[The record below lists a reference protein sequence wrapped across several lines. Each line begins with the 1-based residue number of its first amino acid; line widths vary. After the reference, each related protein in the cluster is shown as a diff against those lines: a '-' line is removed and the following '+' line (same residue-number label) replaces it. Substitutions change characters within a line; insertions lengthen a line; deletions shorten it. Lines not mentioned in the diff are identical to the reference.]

1 MEVDLENLKIDLSLK
16 PDFNLIDLFRIFD
29 ITGKGFVTF
38 EEFKLGLSVFHL
50 FPTTDD
56 AFLLFSRYEASEPGV
71 LKYSEFCDLF
81 CPKTEEYNAAL
92 SNRSSYYIHK
102 PYYRVTEY
110 FHPETR
116 VTIEH
121 LLVSNLHVESIA
133 ETMRQRLAMIPGFNI
148 MDAFNTCDM
157 TNDGNISM
165 KQFKLLL
172 ESHGIKVDEVKVAGL
187 IDRFD
192 KTKDGK
198 VSYNEF
204 ADEVRPRSP
213 IRRVY

>member
-1 MEVDLENLKIDLSLK
+1 MILRILKSTYLWNLI
-16 PDFNLIDLFRIFD
+16 FNLIDLFRIFD
-29 ITGKGFVTF
+29 IEGKGFVTF
-38 EEFKLGLSVFHL
+38 DEFKLGLTIFHL

-56 AFLLFSRYEASEPGV
+56 AFLLFTRYETSEPGI
-71 LKYSEFCDLF
+71 LRYSEFCDIF
-81 CPKTEEYNAAL
+81 WPKTEEYSASL

-102 PYYRVTEY
+102 PYYKITEY

-116 VTIEH
+116 GAIEV
-121 LLVSNLHVESIA
+121 LLGTNLHVESIA
-133 ETMRQRLAMIPGFNI
+133 ETMRQRLSMIPGFNI

-157 TNDGNISM
+157 VNDGNINV

-172 ESHGIKVDEVKVAGL
+172 ESHGIKCDAKKVEGL

-198 VSYNEF
+198 VTYTEF
-204 ADEVRPRSP
+204 VDEVRPRSP
-213 IRRVY
+213 LRRVPY